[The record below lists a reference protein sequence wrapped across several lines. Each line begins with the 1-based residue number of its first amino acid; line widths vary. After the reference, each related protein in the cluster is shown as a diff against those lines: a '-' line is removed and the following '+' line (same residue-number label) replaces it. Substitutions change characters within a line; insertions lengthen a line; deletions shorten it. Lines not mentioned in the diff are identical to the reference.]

1 MYIYVYVYIHVH
13 GLQGAPWSTQDNSS
27 MSCKELVIRVTMPD
41 TKFSTV

>member
-1 MYIYVYVYIHVH
+1 MCVCVCVCVCIYI
-13 GLQGAPWSTQDNSS
+13 GAPWSTQDNSS